1 MLVIWCCL
9 GLHSWAWKLVCL
21 HNAFFLHQQFS
32 AVLVSS
38 LLCSSFFL
46 LSVQS
51 PGVYLFRFDYFG
63 SRDGA

>member
-1 MLVIWCCL
+1 
-9 GLHSWAWKLVCL
+9 
-21 HNAFFLHQQFS
+21 
-32 AVLVSS
+32 VSS